1 MESGISLVHYG
12 YGMRGTTLR
21 NRDMKSVIKTVL
33 NNVIQ
38 LERTLSGPM
47 MFTYTEEIISS
58 KWTAELDPQPGSFVE
73 VIETELGDSLNPGNG
88 GSQCQITSDEPTDEE
103 GVSGGNDTPTDSLS
117 Q

>member
-1 MESGISLVHYG
+1 MESGISRVHYG
-12 YGMRGTTLR
+12 YGMRGITQR
-21 NRDMKSVIKTVL
+21 NRDMKSTIKTVL

-58 KWTAELDPQPGSFVE
+58 KWTAELDAKPGSFVE

-88 GSQCQITSDEPTDEE
+88 GSQRKVASDEPTDEE
-103 GVSGGNDTPTDSLS
+103 GVG
-117 Q
+117 

>member
-21 NRDMKSVIKTVL
+21 NRDMKSVTIKTVL

-47 MFTYTEEIISS
+47 MFSFTEEIISM
-58 KWTAELDPQPGSFVE
+58 KWTAEPDSKPESFVSI
-73 VIETELGDSLNPGNG
+73 IEHELGDSLNTSDGA
-88 GSQCQITSDEPTDEE
+88 SQCEVTGDQPRNKK
-103 GVSGGNDTPTDSLS
+103 GVR
-117 Q
+117 

>member
-1 MESGISLVHYG
+1 MESGILLDHYG

-21 NRDMKSVIKTVL
+21 IRDMKSTIKTVL

-58 KWTAELDPQPGSFVE
+58 KWTAELDAKPESFVSI
-73 VIETELGDSLNPGNG
+73 IEHELGHSFNTSDG
-88 GSQCQITSDEPTDEE
+88 GSQRQITSDEPTDEE
-103 GVSGGNDTPTDSLS
+103 GVS
-117 Q
+117 

>member
-21 NRDMKSVIKTVL
+21 NNGDMKYTIKTVL

-47 MFTYTEEIISS
+47 MFSFSEEIISM
-58 KWTAELDPQPGSFVE
+58 KWTTELDPQPSPLMK
-73 VIETELGDSLNPGNG
+73 VIQHELGHSFNTSDG
-88 GSQCQITSDEPTDEE
+88 GSQRQITSDEPTDEE
-103 GVSGGNDTPTDSLS
+103 GVG
-117 Q
+117 

>member
-1 MESGISLVHYG
+1 MESGISLDHYG
-12 YGMRGTTLR
+12 YGMRGITLR
-21 NRDMKSVIKTVL
+21 ILDMKSTIKTIL

-47 MFTYTEEIISS
+47 MFSYTEEIKSS

-88 GSQCQITSDEPTDEE
+88 GSQSKVASDKPTDEE
-103 GVSGGNDTPTDSLS
+103 GVR
-117 Q
+117 

>member
-47 MFTYTEEIISS
+47 MFSYTEEIISS
-58 KWTAELDPQPGSFVE
+58 KWTAEPNTQPSTLMK
-73 VIETELGDSLNPGNG
+73 VIQHELGHSFNTSDGA
-88 GSQCQITSDEPTDEE
+88 SQCEVTGDQPRNKK
-103 GVSGGNDTPTDSLS
+103 GVC
-117 Q
+117 